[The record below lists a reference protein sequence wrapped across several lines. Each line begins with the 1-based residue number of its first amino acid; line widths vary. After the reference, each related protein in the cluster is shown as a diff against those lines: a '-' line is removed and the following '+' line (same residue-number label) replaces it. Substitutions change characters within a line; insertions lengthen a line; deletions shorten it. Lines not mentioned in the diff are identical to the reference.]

1 MISAGFYTSF
11 GITDTGILYSWGNA
25 YGGKLGDGTT
35 INKSSPVTVV
45 GGITNWSAISAGDNH
60 NLGLTDTGVLYVWG
74 SNSFFGTPTGQ
85 LGDGTTIDRSSPV
98 TVVGGITNWSAIS
111 AGFQHSLGLTDTG
124 VIYAWGFG
132 LTGRL
137 GDGTT
142 IDRSSP
148 VTVVGGITNWSTISA
163 GNIHNLALKTRQE

>member
-1 MISAGFYTSF
+1 VLFRS
-11 GITDTGILYSWGNA
+11 
-25 YGGKLGDGTT
+25 GTV
-35 INKSSPVTVV
+35 IDKSSPVTVV
-45 GGITNWSAISAGDNH
+45 GGITNWSAVS
-60 NLGLTDTGVLYVWG
+60 
-74 SNSFFGTPTGQ
+74 
-85 LGDGTTIDRSSPV
+85 
-98 TVVGGITNWSAIS
+98 GGA
-111 AGFQHSLGLTDTG
+111 AHSLGLTDTG